1 MLVKACI
8 EFVLF
13 EQISIKKKTIMS
25 GVLGDKTMDDKL
37 IYIPNDDKKYFPFCR
52 LKLLVISLNTI
63 GLNPSNQN

>member
-13 EQISIKKKTIMS
+13 EQISIKSKTIMS

-37 IYIPNDDKKYFPFCR
+37 IYIPNDDKQNFPFCR
-52 LKLLVISLNTI
+52 LKLLVISLNTN